1 MEKRGLAVGKP
12 EVLRVLEREKEKAVT
27 RDIQAA
33 VRMSRELRSDFLGL
47 GDRLYREHPD
57 VWAQVK
63 DDWRDVWLPRIAVDI
78 EVTSKLRRLGTITD
92 PLILRSR

>member
-47 GDRLYREHPD
+47 GDRLYRDYPD
-57 VWAQVK
+57 VWDRVK
-63 DDWRDVWLPRIAVDI
+63 DDWREVWLPRIAVDV
-78 EVTSKLRRLGTITD
+78 EVTSRLRRLGTIAE
-92 PLILRSR
+92 PLPIRTP